1 MPLAPGIFQRH
12 EQTHHLQSSPSF
24 SRNTAVTPVQ
34 RGAGQNPTNPLAA
47 AIGRPGSRSRD
58 GLTSTGGS
66 PAATAAERGRSRTGP
81 TRAELRSCGSTSPAP
96 AQAPGDGFKH
106 LSSSTASCAGAEGRE
121 GGREEEREGA
131 ARQDRQ
137 RGQAQ
142 PRPLLPLRTAD
153 PAGRERHGEQGS
165 CPRRG
170 SATPRSGGL
179 AAARRDKLP
188 AAGPAGRAPSPAVE
202 ASTVL
207 PPPLRRR
214 DTKLASP
221 SQPGFPRC
229 LTSGSR
235 SPPPSSRSAPP
246 APARPRS
253 GRRHFAPKPQ
263 ARPGSGSAHGACAAA
278 ALRRA
283 SHVVREGGAEAGRG

>member
-12 EQTHHLQSSPSF
+12 EQTHHLRSSASF
-24 SRNTAVTPVQ
+24 SRNIAVTPVQ
-34 RGAGQNPTNPLAA
+34 RGAGRNPTNPRAA
-47 AIGRPGSRSRD
+47 AIARPRARSRD
-58 GLTSTGGS
+58 GLTGTGGS
-66 PAATAAERGRSRTGP
+66 PAAAVAERGRSRTGP
-81 TRAELRSCGSTSPAP
+81 TRAELRGCGSTSPAP

-106 LSSSTASCAGAEGRE
+106 LSSSAGSCAGAEGR

-137 RGQAQ
+137 RGQTQ

-170 SATPRSGGL
+170 PAAPQSGRL

-188 AAGPAGRAPSPAVE
+188 AAGPAGRAPSPAVG

-235 SPPPSSRSAPP
+235 SPPPFCRSAPP

-253 GRRHFAPKPQ
+253 GRRHFAPEPQ

-283 SHVVREGGAEAGRG
+283 SHVVREGGAGAGRG